1 MRKLNYHDAA
11 YEVIISS
18 SADAEYKDFLTR
30 NQMSKNP
37 RVREVCAYLYANI
50 ERNFCYL
57 SKGNFLGTPV
67 SNKMKY
73 IIEESNV
80 YFTYNIV
87 SDGTKN
93 VVIIYDIFFPIPLKG
108 IYSILKESYK
118 VIKINQTQLRKLIQ
132 ESIKKVLNI
141 T

>member
-1 MRKLNYHDAA
+1 
-11 YEVIISS
+11 
-18 SADAEYKDFLTR
+18 
-30 NQMSKNP
+30 
-37 RVREVCAYLYANI
+37 
-50 ERNFCYL
+50 
-57 SKGNFLGTPV
+57 
-67 SNKMKY
+67 MKY